1 MEVWSER
8 GDREGYGWMEE
19 DVVERGGRAGGVVW
33 CGGREGM
40 GLEGCGWKRGVGG
53 GVSEKE
59 LGVSEREAHHTV
71 VESWSEDINPHDL
84 RVAVI

>member
-1 MEVWSER
+1 
-8 GDREGYGWMEE
+8 
-19 DVVERGGRAGGVVW
+19 
-33 CGGREGM
+33 M

-53 GVSEKE
+53 SVSEKE